1 MSISAHTRHVAGN
14 GYARPLRAVLLAG
27 AGALAL
33 VPASASANDTDT
45 AQVNEASEVIVVTAT
60 RTRLPN
66 FDYPGL
72 ASVIDMEWLEAERPS
87 DLADL
92 LQDTPGLEVAGGP
105 RRTGQ
110 TLSLRGFGRENIAL
124 LVDGARQNFSSA
136 HDGVLFL
143 DPGLLARVETVR
155 GAASALY
162 GSGAS
167 GGVIAFETAN
177 ADTFLQPGQT
187 RGARASVGYRSGN
200 EETRGSAA
208 VFGRNDAVSGLVALS
223 ARSSGDIAL
232 GSGNDLP
239 ADDQVISLLAN
250 GEWRVSP
257 ALTLSG
263 GILSFRNEVEEPNNG
278 QGAQVAAAGNP
289 LMQKD
294 VEADTYRAGLRFAP
308 ADQSLIGFEMTL
320 YRTDGAVDEFDPLA
334 SRRVTRDLTTTGI
347 RAENRSEFQLGTLPV
362 ALTFG
367 GEWYEDEQTGTDSAV
382 PAGTRGGVPNG
393 TTTFYGAYLQAE
405 TEFSAGGLGRII
417 LLPGVRWDRFESDS
431 DIGGANED
439 EAVSARFAATW
450 APVEPVR
457 LFASW
462 SEAFRAPSLNE
473 LYLDGTHFS
482 LPHPI
487 LGAPR
492 FVTNEFIPNPALRP
506 ETSETVEIGAG
517 YTHTGLLTTND
528 RLEVKGAWF
537 RTRADDLI
545 NLAVDFAFSPTCF
558 APPAF
563 APCSA
568 GTSFSSNVAN
578 AELEGFEI
586 AALYQNG
593 PLTLAGSVYEVDGE
607 DRSTGDPLG
616 SLQPVQGY
624 VRGVW
629 SFDRADIG
637 ARLSFAGDFD
647 NTTAGNERDGFAV
660 LDVFGSWQPFAN
672 RNVSINAGVENVF
685 DTDYERVFASV
696 SEAGR
701 TVRLDL
707 TWTGGW

>member
-1 MSISAHTRHVAGN
+1 MSSPFHTISAFTG
-14 GYARPLRAVLLAG
+14 ARSALLAS
-27 AGALAL
+27 AAALAL
-33 VPASASANDTDT
+33 LPASALANDTDT
-45 AQVNEASEVIVVTAT
+45 AQANEASETIIVTAT

-87 DLADL
+87 NLADL
-92 LQDTPGLEVAGGP
+92 LGDTPGLEVAGGP

-110 TLSLRGFGRENIAL
+110 TLSLRGFGRQNIAL

-177 ADTFLQPGQT
+177 ADTFL
-187 RGARASVGYRSGN
+187 RAGETSGVRVSGGYRSGN

-208 VFGRNDAVSGLVALS
+208 LYARNDVASGLVAMS

-239 ADDQVISLLAN
+239 ADDSVVSLLAN

-257 ALTLSG
+257 GLTLSG
-263 GILSFRNEVEEPNNG
+263 GILSFRNEASEPNNG
-278 QGAQVAAAGNP
+278 QGAQTAAAGNP

-294 VEADTYRAGLRFAP
+294 VGADTYRARLRFAP
-308 ADQSLIGFEMTL
+308 QGQSLIGFEATL
-320 YRTDGAVDEFDPLA
+320 YRTDGGVDEFDPIA
-334 SRRVTRDLTTTGI
+334 NRFITRDLTTNGV
-347 RAENRSEFQLGTLPV
+347 RAENRSEFLLGSLPF
-362 ALTFG
+362 ALTVG
-367 GEWYEDEQTGTDSAV
+367 GEWYEDEQTGTDSTV
-382 PAGTRGGVPNG
+382 PNGVRGGVPNG
-393 TTTFYGAYLQAE
+393 TTTFYGAYVQGE
-405 TEFSAGGLGRII
+405 TEFSVGSLGRVI
-417 LLPGVRWDRFESDS
+417 LLPGVRWDSFESDS

-439 EAVSARFAATW
+439 DAVSARFGSTW
-450 APVEPVR
+450 APVESVR

-462 SEAFRAPSLNE
+462 AEAFRAPSLNE

-487 LGAPR
+487 LGAPT
-492 FVTNEFIPNPALRP
+492 FVTNEFIPNPNLRP
-506 ETSETVEIGAG
+506 ETSNTFEIGAG
-517 YTHTGLLTTND
+517 YTHTGLFTSDD

-545 NLAVDFAFSPTCF
+545 NLAVAFSFDPTCF
-558 APPAF
+558 APPFF

-568 GTSFSSNVAN
+568 GTSFSSNVDS

-586 AALYQNG
+586 AGLYQNG
-593 PLTLAGSVYEVDGE
+593 PLSLSSAVYQVDGE
-607 DRSTGDPLG
+607 NRVTGAPLG

-629 SFDRADIG
+629 SFDQADIG
-637 ARLSFAGDFD
+637 ARVTFAGDF
-647 NTTAGNERDGFAV
+647 TGTATPAEERGGFAV
-660 LDVFGSWQPFAN
+660 LDVFTSWQPFEN
-672 RNVSINAGVENVF
+672 RRLRVNAGVENVF
-685 DTDYERVFASV
+685 DTDYERVFAGV
-696 SEAGR
+696 SEAGQ

>member
-1 MSISAHTRHVAGN
+1 MMSSPVHTLSTSVRAG
-14 GYARPLRAVLLAG
+14 LLAS
-27 AGALAL
+27 AAALAL
-33 VPASASANDTDT
+33 LPATALANDADT
-45 AQVNEASEVIVVTAT
+45 AQVNEASETIIVTAT

-66 FDYPGL
+66 FDYPGM
-72 ASVIDMEWLEAERPS
+72 ASVIDMEWLESQRPS
-87 DLADL
+87 DLNDL
-92 LQDTPGLEVAGGP
+92 LRDTPGLEVAGGP

-136 HDGVLFL
+136 HDGVLFI
-143 DPGLLARVETVR
+143 DPGLLGRVETVR

-177 ADTFLQPGQT
+177 ADTFLQAGET
-187 RGARASVGYRSGN
+187 RGARASIGYRSGN

-208 VFGRNDAVSGLVALS
+208 AFGRNDVVSGLVALS

-239 ADDQVISLLAN
+239 ADDEVISLLAN

-257 ALTLSG
+257 GLTLSG
-263 GILSFRNEVEEPNNG
+263 GVLSFRNEAREPNNG
-278 QGAQVAAAGNP
+278 QGAQVVAGGNP
-289 LMQKD
+289 LMEKD
-294 VEADTYRAGLRFAP
+294 VSADTYRAGLRFAP
-308 ADQSLIGFEMTL
+308 EGQSLIGLEMTL
-320 YRTDGAVDEFDPLA
+320 YRTEGGVDERDPLTG
-334 SRRVTRDLTTTGI
+334 RFITRDLTTNGL

-367 GEWYEDEQTGTDSAV
+367 GEWYEDEQTGTDSDV

-393 TTTFYGAYLQAE
+393 TTTFYGAYVQGE
-405 TEFSAGGLGRII
+405 TEFSAGALGRVI

-439 EAVSARFAATW
+439 EAVSARFGATW

-457 LFASW
+457 IFASW

-482 LPHPI
+482 LPHPV
-487 LGAPR
+487 LGAPN
-492 FVTNEFIPNPALRP
+492 FITNEFIPNPALRP
-506 ETSETVEIGAG
+506 ETSETIEVGAG
-517 YTHTGLLTTND
+517 YTHTGLFRSAD

-558 APPAF
+558 APPFF

-578 AELEGFEI
+578 AELTGFEL

-593 PLTLAGSVYEVDGE
+593 PLTLSGSVYEVDGE
-607 DRSTGDPLG
+607 DRSTGAPLG

-672 RNVSINAGVENVF
+672 RNVRINAGVENVF
-685 DTDYERVFASV
+685 DTDYERVFAGV